1 MVLMAIIA
9 EIDEVEM
16 RKWIKGRPQKIQEMC
31 GRWPPNLLYRDSGSK
46 LRVFIYSYSENG
58 TVTVIVS
65 GRYNFVC
72 FERKVFGVD
81 PEALEECEM
90 PGVDEKVG
98 VMFTGPEEINL
109 LNKRFRKLLNE
120 S

>member
-1 MVLMAIIA
+1 MAVIG

-16 RKWIKGRPQKIQEMC
+16 RKWIAGRPKKIQEMC
-31 GRWPPNLLYRDSGSK
+31 EHWPPNLLYRDRGSN
-46 LRVFIYSYSENG
+46 LRVYIYSYSENG

-65 GRYNFVC
+65 GRYNYVC

-90 PGVDEKVG
+90 PGADEKVG
-98 VMFTGPEEINL
+98 VMFTDP
-109 LNKRFRKLLNE
+109 NE
-120 S
+120 VDSFIERVKNTRNGS